1 MAGGRGNKGRFPCLL
16 LRLLR
21 AGYRLLSIL
30 KPARHHAPH
39 LEAELCYVWAAART
53 RLLLLARPRTPTHVT
68 KLHSQVLFILWL
80 CCYKA
85 VARDV
90 SESYHGSDL

>member
-1 MAGGRGNKGRFPCLL
+1 MAGGRGTKGRFPCLL

-30 KPARHHAPH
+30 KPARQHAPH

-68 KLHSQVLFILWL
+68 KLHSQAPPPPPPPLVTGQAGGGGMVGL
-80 CCYKA
+80 
-85 VARDV
+85 
-90 SESYHGSDL
+90 